1 PRCQPRWRTRPARRQ
16 GQPGAL
22 ARTLASTRCVTPTPG
37 LFSQPVRPPAQRT
50 DRNPR
55 PIGELSQRE
64 TLAGSKHEQPL
75 DFTTT
80 LLALDHGAKR
90 GVGTARIE
98 MGLAE
103 QLRPRPV
110 R

>member
-1 PRCQPRWRTRPARRQ
+1 
-16 GQPGAL
+16 
-22 ARTLASTRCVTPTPG
+22 
-37 LFSQPVRPPAQRT
+37 
-50 DRNPR
+50 R

-103 QLRPRPV
+103 QLRAGGRARQRDLWGEEARQEAEDRKEWPAGSHTSILRHRIALETISPR
-110 R
+110 RSRSYMTRRCY